1 MVCRRVFRA
10 AAGRRRCVARAH
22 QGTSRQTPGYPA
34 AAAAERRQRVPQ
46 PARGPRGAPDR
57 KLRAERAAA
66 RRRPRIRKARQ
77 LHRQPRRGGLRRRH
91 RMADPRGEEPGAR
104 AHRRGAD
111 PRGAHRGGA
120 GMNAGTHFGKVAVL
134 LGGKS
139 AEREVSLKSG
149 GMVLKALRSRGVN
162 AHPFDPAERGLD
174 ALIDEKFE
182 RAFIAL
188 HGRFGEDGTVQGILE
203 WLGIPY
209 TGSGVLA
216 SALAMDKLRTKRL
229 WAADKLPTPAYELLT
244 TDTNF
249 RIAARKLGVPLMV
262 KPASEG
268 SSIGMSKVRA
278 ASTLEEA
285 YRLAA
290 KYDPVVIAEQFI
302 DGIELT
308 GAVLGERA
316 LPLIKLETPREFYD
330 YEAKYVSDDTRYI
343 VPCGLPAKKEQ
354 ELQQLCLAAFRALG
368 CSGWGRVDLMLNKRG
383 RPYLLE
389 VNTSPGMTDH
399 SLVPMAAR
407 AVGLS
412 YEDLCLQ
419 ILEGADVG

>member
-1 MVCRRVFRA
+1 
-10 AAGRRRCVARAH
+10 
-22 QGTSRQTPGYPA
+22 
-34 AAAAERRQRVPQ
+34 
-46 PARGPRGAPDR
+46 
-57 KLRAERAAA
+57 
-66 RRRPRIRKARQ
+66 
-77 LHRQPRRGGLRRRH
+77 
-91 RMADPRGEEPGAR
+91 
-104 AHRRGAD
+104 
-111 PRGAHRGGA
+111 
-120 GMNAGTHFGKVAVL
+120 MNFGKVAVL

-149 GMVLKALRSRGVN
+149 GMVLKALRSRGVD
-162 AHPFDPAERGLD
+162 AHAFDPAQRSLEELVR
-174 ALIDEKFE
+174 EKFE

-188 HGRFGEDGTVQGILE
+188 HGRFGEDGTVQGVLE

-216 SALAMDKLRTKRL
+216 SALAMDKLRTKRI
-229 WAADKLPTPAYELLT
+229 WGAEKLPTPAYELLSE
-244 TDTNF
+244 DTNF
-249 RIAARKLGVPLMV
+249 RIAARRLGVPLMV

-278 ASTLEEA
+278 AAALEEA

-290 KYDPVVIAEQFI
+290 RYDRVVIAEQFI

-308 GAVLGERA
+308 GAILGERA
-316 LPLIKLETPREFYD
+316 LPLIKLETPRDFYD
-330 YEAKYVSDDTRYI
+330 YEAKYLADDTRYI
-343 VPCGLPAKKEQ
+343 VPCGLPAKKERELQ
-354 ELQQLCLAAFRALG
+354 ELCLEAFRALG
-368 CSGWGRVDLMLNKRG
+368 CSGWGRVDLMLGKRG

-412 YEDLCLQ
+412 YEDLCLE
-419 ILEGADVG
+419 ILKGAHVG